1 MMNIIK
7 SRKKGFTLIE
17 LLVVIAIIGILA
29 TLAVVALQ
37 NARKNARDAKRMA
50 DVKQIQTALELYYND
65 IGSYPLTGEIDESIA
80 TGSNTYMAIIPTA
93 PTPAD
98 GDCSDEEN
106 EYTYTSSDGITYT
119 IEFCTGSG
127 VGGLNEGLKLASP
140 SGIVAT
146 TPPVPWAC
154 GDNLTD
160 SRDSN
165 VYTTVEIDTQ
175 CWMAENLAYLPSV
188 HSNSQFYTQ
197 GGSSLPGYGVYGYDG
212 SDVPTAKAQDNYTT
226 YGVLYNFF
234 AVDQVN
240 ICPTDW
246 HVPTDAEWT
255 ILTTYL
261 GGTTVAGG
269 KMKQTG
275 TTLWTSPNTGA
286 TNESGFTALPA
297 GYRNTVGSFSDVA
310 NDVYFWSSS
319 VNNPNAWYR
328 GLSYNSVGVY
338 VSSGSQAYGF
348 PVRCLQD

>member
-1 MMNIIK
+1 M
-7 SRKKGFTLIE
+7 
-17 LLVVIAIIGILA
+17 A

-140 SGIVAT
+140 SGIVSTT

-154 GDNLTD
+154 GDSLTD

-175 CWMAENLAYLPSV
+175 CWMAENLAYLPVV
-188 HSNSQFYTQ
+188 HSNSEFQTQ

-212 SDVPTAKAQDNYTT
+212 SDVPTAKALDNYTT

-234 AVDQVN
+234 AVDQVS
-240 ICPTDW
+240 ICPSGW
-246 HVPTDAEWT
+246 SVPTDAQLT
-255 ILTTYL
+255 TLTTYL
-261 GGTTVAGG
+261 GGESVAGG
-269 KMKQTG
+269 KMKETG
-275 TTLWTSPNTGA
+275 TTHWNSPNTGA
-286 TNESGFTALPA
+286 DNSSGFTALPA
-297 GYRNTVGSFSDVA
+297 GNRDTNGSINGLGDYSI
-310 NDVYFWSSS
+310 FWSSS
-319 VNNPNAWYR
+319 EFGPGASWFR
-328 GLSYNSVGVY
+328 GLYCSGAEVGR
-338 VSSGSQAYGF
+338 SGDSQAYGF
-348 PVRCLQD
+348 SVRCLQD